1 MRSSSAD
8 KTPPITR
15 VRRRCRPACPKQAMR
30 MPGPL
35 TLAGDATEPLHAVT
49 KQQLEA
55 AQKSAIP
62 ADGSVTEP
70 KIADF
75 AVSIR
80 TLEDEAVTPEKII
93 QWAVQSDHL
102 ADGAVRHEKLGD
114 RAVWTDN
121 LANPSVTKEKLAP
134 DAISDFPERR
144 YGDQKLPSGLIL
156 QWGDAIHSR
165 YGGGS
170 VYYPITF
177 PNRVL
182 ALAGSHCWKNNSLAT
197 CTQDSNYDFYA
208 FWGKGFSGS
217 PSATDLRQAHD
228 ALYAAFSGFYDS
240 DIHTVIP
247 Q

>member
-1 MRSSSAD
+1 M
-8 KTPPITR
+8 
-15 VRRRCRPACPKQAMR
+15 
-30 MPGPL
+30 
-35 TLAGDATEPLHAVT
+35 T

-165 YGGGS
+165 
-170 VYYPITF
+170 
-177 PNRVL
+177 
-182 ALAGSHCWKNNSLAT
+182 
-197 CTQDSNYDFYA
+197 
-208 FWGKGFSGS
+208 
-217 PSATDLRQAHD
+217 
-228 ALYAAFSGFYDS
+228 
-240 DIHTVIP
+240 
-247 Q
+247 

>member
-75 AVSIR
+75 AV
-80 TLEDEAVTPEKII
+80 
-93 QWAVQSDHL
+93 
-102 ADGAVRHEKLGD
+102 RHEKLGD

-144 YGDQKLPSGLIL
+144 YGDQKLPSG
-156 QWGDAIHSR
+156 
-165 YGGGS
+165 
-170 VYYPITF
+170 
-177 PNRVL
+177 
-182 ALAGSHCWKNNSLAT
+182 
-197 CTQDSNYDFYA
+197 
-208 FWGKGFSGS
+208 
-217 PSATDLRQAHD
+217 
-228 ALYAAFSGFYDS
+228 
-240 DIHTVIP
+240 
-247 Q
+247 

>member
-144 YGDQKLPSGLIL
+144 YG
-156 QWGDAIHSR
+156 
-165 YGGGS
+165 GGS

-182 ALAGSHCWKNNSLAT
+182 ALAGSHCWKNNSLAM

-228 ALYAAFSGFYDS
+228 ALLRRF
-240 DIHTVIP
+240 
-247 Q
+247 QRLL

>member
-62 ADGSVTEP
+62 ADG
-70 KIADF
+70 
-75 AVSIR
+75 
-80 TLEDEAVTPEKII
+80 
-93 QWAVQSDHL
+93 
-102 ADGAVRHEKLGD
+102 AVRHEKLGD

-144 YGDQKLPSGLIL
+144 YGDQKLPSG
-156 QWGDAIHSR
+156 
-165 YGGGS
+165 
-170 VYYPITF
+170 
-177 PNRVL
+177 
-182 ALAGSHCWKNNSLAT
+182 
-197 CTQDSNYDFYA
+197 
-208 FWGKGFSGS
+208 
-217 PSATDLRQAHD
+217 
-228 ALYAAFSGFYDS
+228 
-240 DIHTVIP
+240 
-247 Q
+247 

>member
-35 TLAGDATEPLHAVT
+35 TLAGDATEPLH
-49 KQQLEA
+49 
-55 AQKSAIP
+55 
-62 ADGSVTEP
+62 
-70 KIADF
+70 
-75 AVSIR
+75 
-80 TLEDEAVTPEKII
+80 AVTPEKII

-165 YGGGS
+165 
-170 VYYPITF
+170 
-177 PNRVL
+177 
-182 ALAGSHCWKNNSLAT
+182 
-197 CTQDSNYDFYA
+197 
-208 FWGKGFSGS
+208 
-217 PSATDLRQAHD
+217 
-228 ALYAAFSGFYDS
+228 
-240 DIHTVIP
+240 
-247 Q
+247 